1 MDSYLGS
8 TPGTTRPSNAAS
20 PEMARGLFNVGLD
33 LSWAI
38 LEGLCAL
45 QHGTSTIELCRD
57 RGSRSCSTARH
68 SVTTTPGRPSGYEQ
82 L

>member
-20 PEMARGLFNVGLD
+20 PEMAWGLFNVGLD

-38 LEGLCAL
+38 LEGLWAL
-45 QHGTSTIELCRD
+45 QHGASTIELCRD
-57 RGSRSCSTARH
+57 RGVSFLFDTQASRYHDPR
-68 SVTTTPGRPSGYEQ
+68 TTFG

>member
-1 MDSYLGS
+1 
-8 TPGTTRPSNAAS
+8 
-20 PEMARGLFNVGLD
+20 MARGLFNVGLD

-68 SVTTTPGRPSGYEQ
+68 
-82 L
+82 